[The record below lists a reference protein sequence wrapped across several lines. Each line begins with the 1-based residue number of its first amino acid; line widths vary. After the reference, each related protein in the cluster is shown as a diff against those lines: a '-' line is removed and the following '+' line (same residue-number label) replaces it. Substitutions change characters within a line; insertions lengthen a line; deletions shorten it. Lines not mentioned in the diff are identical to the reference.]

1 MFSSKT
7 KQIVASR
14 ATENIIPQKR
24 AKQIISDVFR
34 DLSKMISCTLGPAGA
49 NTLIT
54 KPQGTVPI
62 FPCKD
67 GYTVMNNHVYSTPA
81 YESIY
86 RCIRDGSGR
95 MNEVLGDS
103 TTSVTV
109 MMCDYY
115 ERIQKYMKR
124 HQYLTPYGV
133 KKIQDNVLKVLTDRL
148 KKDYVLDIKDLKKED
163 VFKIYEKVA
172 TISANNITDIGEK
185 VASAYRKGDSIYS
198 FVDVV
203 ESTVAEDIVE
213 TQLGF
218 EVTSGPVLPSMANQ
232 PDGRTCEYDNPY
244 ILLIDGPVITEDLPA
259 FQAYVEFITER
270 MPHPHP
276 LVVVAQEYDTK
287 VMDYLINI
295 RAGVPRMFNGKPTLV
310 KLPVLAIQINMNYS
324 GGLAQLSDL
333 EACLGA
339 KALPTKNGKL
349 HDCPNP
355 QDPNSLST
363 LLAYVGRADSV
374 KSQYAHTYFKGGAG
388 SDSEKAG
395 RIAELEKLM
404 AEAQESAQ
412 HGIMQRINYDNLK
425 KRMGTLRGELH
436 CIKVGGD
443 SFKEKENRVEI
454 FRDAVLAVK
463 ACCNN
468 GITLGGNVSINACI
482 KRNKDDIVKEI
493 VDIIESNPRENIG
506 INICK
511 KDILKAVEDILDVV
525 AKSSQAA
532 FRQVFKN
539 ATKNKH
545 WVNSIFKSF
554 DENAKKG
561 VLLTYN
567 LITNTEEC
575 LDTNIDNFNIRFIP
589 DLIVPG
595 NTDIETLRSV
605 FAIVGLFI
613 TSNQLL
619 SVLLQDPSTTRVM

>member
-1 MFSSKT
+1 
-7 KQIVASR
+7 
-14 ATENIIPQKR
+14 
-24 AKQIISDVFR
+24 
-34 DLSKMISCTLGPAGA
+34 
-49 NTLIT
+49 
-54 KPQGTVPI
+54 
-62 FPCKD
+62 
-67 GYTVMNNHVYSTPA
+67 
-81 YESIY
+81 
-86 RCIRDGSGR
+86 
-95 MNEVLGDS
+95 
-103 TTSVTV
+103 
-109 MMCDYY
+109 
-115 ERIQKYMKR
+115 
-124 HQYLTPYGV
+124 
-133 KKIQDNVLKVLTDRL
+133 
-148 KKDYVLDIKDLKKED
+148 
-163 VFKIYEKVA
+163 
-172 TISANNITDIGEK
+172 
-185 VASAYRKGDSIYS
+185 
-198 FVDVV
+198 
-203 ESTVAEDIVE
+203 
-213 TQLGF
+213 
-218 EVTSGPVLPSMANQ
+218 
-232 PDGRTCEYDNPY
+232 
-244 ILLIDGPVITEDLPA
+244 
-259 FQAYVEFITER
+259 
-270 MPHPHP
+270 
-276 LVVVAQEYDTK
+276 
-287 VMDYLINI
+287 
-295 RAGVPRMFNGKPTLV
+295 MFNGKPTLV

-482 KRNKDDIVKEI
+482 KRNKADIVKEI

-525 AKSSQAA
+525 SKSSQAA

-545 WVNSIFKSF
+545 WINSIFKSF

-575 LDTNIDNFNIRFIP
+575 LDTNIDNFNISFIP